1 MCSFEAKTMGRT
13 KIIAFWVLVTLS
25 VACGLE
31 ETGHNPGAGDGIWIG
46 PGSIVGGSGSGA
58 EEGRNEVWYTV
69 GVDYPEGYDWR
80 SDEEKES
87 VRCSL
92 VVFADGIPMMKVPV
106 GQEYEI
112 SSDPDMHRMLGG
124 NLYTDYSTAE
134 ETVIKR
140 NGTQAFRY
148 AGNEMIVGMAVEG
161 DYVYTLG
168 LSRGGA
174 GFSFRRNG
182 EVLLERKNCHAY
194 PRLQRVEDGFS
205 LAFYEPVDG
214 QMRDRC
220 FHYMAGEVCE
230 VALRKDVVKVWDVIC
245 HQDKLCYLASV
256 LGSSDPMIV
265 AGSEKYELEV
275 PKGMQVQSCRFIEGE
290 DELYVEGIVRND
302 GGISSALWKMN
313 DLQEVFPSGYI
324 VSAFCLGNDVLACV
338 LNASSEISPGII
350 YCGGESCNMPL
361 GYMSMGGQSIVMSD
375 GFLYAGLTSK
385 KGNNGAVWTEKEMKP
400 LKINGFISHMSVY

>member
-31 ETGHNPGAGDGIWIG
+31 ETGHNPGVGDGIWIG
-46 PGSIVGGSGSGA
+46 PGSIVGDSGSGA
-58 EEGRNEVWYTV
+58 EEGRSEVWYTV

-80 SDEEKES
+80 ADEEKGS

-106 GQEYEI
+106 GHEYEI
-112 SSDPDMHRMLGG
+112 SSDPDMHRVIGG
-124 NLYTDYSTAE
+124 ALFTDYSTGT

-140 NGTQAFRY
+140 NGTQLFRY
-148 AGNEMIVGMAVEG
+148 DGCEMIVGMAVEE

-168 LSRGGA
+168 LSRIGA

-182 EVLLERKNCHAY
+182 EVLLERKTCHAY
-194 PRLQRVEDGFS
+194 PRLQRDEDGFS
-205 LAFYEPVDG
+205 LAFYEPIEG
-214 QMRDRC
+214 QSRDRC

-230 VALRKDVVKVWDVIC
+230 VALRMDVVKVWDVIC

-256 LGSSDPMIV
+256 LGSSDPVIV

-275 PKGMQVQSCRFIEGE
+275 PKGMLVQSCRFIEGE

-302 GGISSALWKMN
+302 KGISSALWKWN
-313 DLQEVFPSGYI
+313 NFQEVFPSGYI
-324 VSAFCLGNDVLACV
+324 VSAFCLKDDVLACALNVSSV
-338 LNASSEISPGII
+338 LSPGII
-350 YCGGESCNMPL
+350 YCGGESHNMPL

-375 GFLYAGLTSK
+375 GSLYVGLTSK

>member
-1 MCSFEAKTMGRT
+1 MLSFGAKKMGRR
-13 KIIAFWVLVTLS
+13 KIIVLWIIAALAAS
-25 VACGLE
+25 CGLE
-31 ETGHNPGAGDGIWIG
+31 EIGRRPGAGDGVWIG

-80 SDEEKES
+80 SDEEKGS

-92 VVFADGIPMMKVPV
+92 VVFADGIPMVKVPV
-106 GQEYEI
+106 GHEYEV
-112 SSDPDMHRMLGG
+112 SSDPDMHRVIGG
-124 NLYTDYSTAE
+124 VLFTDYSTGT
-134 ETVIKR
+134 ETVIKI

-148 AGNEMIVGMAVEG
+148 AGNEMIVGIAVEG

-214 QMRDRC
+214 QTRDRC

-230 VALRKDVVKVWDVIC
+230 IALRKDVVKVWDVIC

-256 LGSSDPMIV
+256 LGSSEPVIV
-265 AGSEKYELEV
+265 AGSEKYVLEV
-275 PKGMQVQSCRFIEGE
+275 PKGLQVESCRFIEGGNY
-290 DELYVEGIVRND
+290 LHVEGIVRND

-324 VSAFCLGNDVLACV
+324 VSAFCLRNDVLACALNSSSLV
-338 LNASSEISPGII
+338 LPSII
-350 YCGGESCNMPL
+350 YRGGEIHEAPL
-361 GYMSMGGQSIVMSD
+361 GYISMGGQSIVVSN
-375 GFLYAGLTSK
+375 GFLYVGLTSK
-385 KGNNGAVWTEKEMKP
+385 RGNNAAVWANKEMKP

>member
-1 MCSFEAKTMGRT
+1 MCSFEAKTMGRRN
-13 KIIAFWVLVTLS
+13 IIALWILVS
-25 VACGLE
+25 PVISCGLE
-31 ETGHNPGAGDGIWIG
+31 EIGSQQGAGDGIWIG

-58 EEGRNEVWYTV
+58 EEDRSEVWYTV

-140 NGTQAFRY
+140 NGTLLFRY
-148 AGNEMIVGMAVEG
+148 TGCEMIVGMAVEG

-168 LSRGGA
+168 LSRSGA

-182 EVLLERKNCHAY
+182 EILLERNDCHAY
-194 PRLQRVEDGFS
+194 PRLQRIEDGFS
-205 LAFYEPVDG
+205 LAFYETEVS
-214 QMRDRC
+214 QDRYRY

-230 VALRKDVVKVWDVIC
+230 VALLKNVVKVWDIVC
-245 HQDKLCYLASV
+245 HQDKLCCLAPV
-256 LGSSDPMIV
+256 LGSSDPVIV
-265 AGSEKYELEV
+265 AGNEKYVLEV
-275 PKGMQVQSCRFIEGE
+275 PKDLQVEDCRFIDDGQ
-290 DELYVEGIVRND
+290 DLYIEGIVRD
-302 GGISSALWKMN
+302 EDGISSALWKWN
-313 DLQEVFPSGYI
+313 DLQEVFPAGYI
-324 VSAFCLGNDVLACV
+324 VSAFCLRDDVLSCV
-338 LNASSEISPGII
+338 LNASSELSPGII